1 MKLLVN
7 ESNSGIRLPRADGGT
22 LKLRPKGQ
30 PDDRKEI
37 DDKTAAS
44 EPVQRFLSA
53 KKVSLLSA
61 EEASTRAAAEDKAKK
76 KSKAAK
82 KEAPPAPSPKKEE
95 PKPEPKPVVEEPKK
109 EEKKEEAPVL
119 VPEPAKEEDKEEE
132 SFSKGKSKKKK
143 NRR

>member
-30 PDDRKEI
+30 PGDRQDI

-61 EEASTRAAAEDKAKK
+61 EEASTRAAAEDQAKK
-76 KSKAAK
+76 KKAPVAK
-82 KEAPPAPSPKKEE
+82 KEASPAPSPKKEE
-95 PKPEPKPVVEEPKK
+95 PKPEPKPVVEEPK
-109 EEKKEEAPVL
+109 EEAPVL
-119 VPEPAKEEDKEEE
+119 VPYPVEEKKDDDKDE
-132 SFSKGKSKKKK
+132 SSFKGKSKKK